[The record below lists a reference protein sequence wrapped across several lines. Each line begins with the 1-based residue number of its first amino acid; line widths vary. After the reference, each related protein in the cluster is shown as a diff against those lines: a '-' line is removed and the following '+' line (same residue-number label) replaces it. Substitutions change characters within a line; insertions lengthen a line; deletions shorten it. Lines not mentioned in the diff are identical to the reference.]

1 MNAEE
6 ILTLL
11 KDKKW
16 FEIKNILSS
25 WHPSDI
31 ADLFA
36 QIEPQEAIIIL
47 RTLPKDKQAD
57 IFAELDTDLQSWL
70 LKNMTNEY
78 VKSIIN
84 DLDPDDRTELF
95 EELNP
100 KLTKRLINLLDPE
113 ERKEALQL
121 LGYPENSVG
130 RLMTP
135 DYVALKP
142 YWTIGKAMDHIK
154 EYGSDAETINM
165 VYVVDDEWILLD
177 DIPIRRLVLAD
188 MDKTVEAI
196 MDHHFISIEVTAD
209 QEDAIK
215 LFEKYNLTALPVTD
229 QEGHLLGIITVDDII
244 DTLREE
250 QTEDF
255 TKFSAIEPE
264 TVGLEYITRIKDV
277 PLRKIYRSRIAWLLF
292 LLIMDMI
299 TGGIIQGFEN
309 TIAKYV
315 VLVTFLPVLVDT
327 AGNAGSQAAT
337 LLIRALALGTV
348 KMRDW
353 IVILG
358 RELLVSAA
366 LGITMGLGISFMG
379 VIRGKS
385 WHIAEVVV
393 IAMIVN
399 VIVGSLVGVI
409 LPFIFTKLKKDPA
422 TASTPLITT
431 LADIIGTAIYLGIAT
446 MMLG

>member
-1 MNAEE
+1 MEREE
-6 ILTLL
+6 ILKLVEE
-11 KDKKW
+11 KQW
-16 FEIKNILSS
+16 FSLKNILSS
-25 WHPSDI
+25 WHPSDV
-31 ADLFA
+31 AELFQ
-36 QIEPQEAIIIL
+36 QIDPKDAIIIL
-47 RTLPKDKQAD
+47 RTLPRDKQAD
-57 IFAELDTDLQSWL
+57 IFSELDPELQEWM
-70 LKNMTNEY
+70 LKNTTNDY
-78 VKSIIN
+78 VKGIIN
-84 DLDPDDRTELF
+84 ELDPDDRTDLF
-95 EELNP
+95 EDLNP
-100 KLTKRLINLLDPE
+100 KLTKRLINLLDPD

-142 YWTIGKAMDHIK
+142 YWTIQQAMDHIK
-154 EYGSDAETINM
+154 EYGRDAEIINM
-165 VYVVDDEWILLD
+165 VYVVNDDWILLD
-177 DIPIRRLVLAD
+177 DIPIRRLVLAELNQ
-188 MDKTVEAI
+188 TVESI
-196 MDHHFISIEVTAD
+196 MDHHFVSTVVTAD

-229 QEGHLLGIITVDDII
+229 QEGHLLGIVTVDDII

-255 TKFSAIEPE
+255 TKFNAIEPE
-264 TVGLEYITRIKDV
+264 TVGLDYITRIKDV

-299 TGGIIQGFEN
+299 TGGIIQGFEA

-353 IVILG
+353 VVILG

-366 LGITMGLGISFMG
+366 LGLTMGFGISFMG
-379 VIRGKS
+379 IIRGKS

-393 IAMIVN
+393 IAMVIN
-399 VIVGSLVGVI
+399 VIVGSLIGVL

-431 LADIIGTAIYLGIAT
+431 LADIIGTAIYLAIAT
-446 MMLG
+446 AMLG